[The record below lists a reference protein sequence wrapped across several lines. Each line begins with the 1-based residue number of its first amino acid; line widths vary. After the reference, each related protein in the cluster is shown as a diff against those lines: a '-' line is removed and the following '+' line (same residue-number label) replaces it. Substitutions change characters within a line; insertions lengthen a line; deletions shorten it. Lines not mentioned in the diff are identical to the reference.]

1 MDSFDSERDG
11 AVDGLTLTVAIAVG
25 VAIGVFVG
33 GLALWYVQNRFT
45 AIALQDV
52 ALQSQRAVTEQASA
66 VREAQQRSV
75 DLNAVIEASRVRDL
89 AASQRAD
96 AAAQTEA
103 IARAERRE
111 QAWRKFYRPSPGCGG
126 AAASVEC
133 SNEFIRA
140 KRAFDEK
147 FARGEL

>member
-1 MDSFDSERDG
+1 MSFLDSGRDG
-11 AVDGLTLTVAIAVG
+11 IDGLTLTLAITVG
-25 VAIGVFVG
+25 VALGVFIG
-33 GLALWYVQNRFT
+33 GLSLWWVQNRLT
-45 AIALQDV
+45 AIALEDV
-52 ALQSQRAVTEQASA
+52 ARQSQRALSDQVQAS
-66 VREAQQRSV
+66 RDAQQR
-75 DLNAVIEASRVRDL
+75 AARAKAAAEAESIWEL